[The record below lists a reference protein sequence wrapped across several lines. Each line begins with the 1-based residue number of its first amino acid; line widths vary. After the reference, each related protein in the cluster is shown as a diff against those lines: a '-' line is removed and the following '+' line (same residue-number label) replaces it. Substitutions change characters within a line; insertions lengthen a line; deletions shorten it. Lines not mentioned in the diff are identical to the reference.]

1 MKKLKYLLIGA
12 LLLLVACKPKKLS
25 YRDPFYFSD
34 KQTHGVQI
42 ATIATTDTTNR
53 TGDWKTD
60 VYSTGTMVLNNS
72 TQSLYFR
79 MMPYK
84 TVWSVKMTPDSIIHL
99 NLQNLIK
106 LNDST
111 FKIKSTK

>member
-1 MKKLKYLLIGA
+1 MKSILTLILACVA
-12 LLLLVACKPKKLS
+12 LAGCHAKKLS
-25 YRDPFYFSD
+25 YRDPFYFGSKD
-34 KQTHGVQI
+34 THGIQ
-42 ATIATTDTTNR
+42 IATTDTIKR
-53 TGDWKTD
+53 TGDWNTD
-60 VYSTGTMVLNNS
+60 VYSTGTTVLNNS

-79 MMPYK
+79 TMPYK

-111 FKIKSTK
+111 YKIKSTK